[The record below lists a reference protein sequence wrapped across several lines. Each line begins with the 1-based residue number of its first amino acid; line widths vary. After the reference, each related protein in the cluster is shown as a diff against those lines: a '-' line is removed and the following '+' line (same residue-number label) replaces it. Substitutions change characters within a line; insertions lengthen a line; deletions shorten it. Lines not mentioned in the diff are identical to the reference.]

1 MSRAKPSDS
10 LRCSFCNKTQDE
22 VGKLISAPSGDP
34 HAYICDECVFV
45 CLSIIAD
52 ARLPG
57 PLAPPPYSGERPSH
71 CLMCHP
77 QASELLHFVEQWI
90 LQELEGRDAALQIKL
105 VRITARSMMGLP
117 PA

>member
-1 MSRAKPSDS
+1 MSRAKPSDP

-22 VGKLISAPSGDP
+22 VGKLISAPCGDP

-57 PLAPPPYSGERPSH
+57 PQAPPCQGERPSH

-77 QASELLHFVEQWI
+77 QASELLHFVELWI
-90 LQELEGRDAALQIKL
+90 VQELEGGDAALQINA
-105 VRITARSMMGLP
+105 VRVTARLMMGLP